1 MAIDRSKYRS
11 SSSEELKNESEKV
24 QEITGS
30 DARGAFI
37 KIEAGINTLR
47 FFPAPLKA
55 NSSLFRFPKVTSFLP
70 FMVDEVDKDGNKT
83 GKKVR
88 QRKAIFNA
96 QVHGGLERD
105 IVSEYIECAKEYF
118 ESTCKSKKEAFEK
131 LKPLTDWKTGI
142 KAATAWVAYG
152 YKQIGKKKIY
162 GRIQITDGV
171 NKQLDTLSTR
181 ADEEGRPI
189 VVDLYSHP
197 DTGKKIQWTSDP
209 QNADAKAKNKI
220 SVIFEEDAP
229 LTDEELEML
238 ESMPSLESLYKDS
251 YTRKD
256 FQKQL
261 EGLQLFDKEN
271 KLGIFDSNAFQSKI
285 EMVRE
290 EIEEK
295 LPEEDEDEED
305 ENEKKSVKKFS
316 KKKVVEDEEEDEMPT
331 ILEDMDKKTLMFL
344 IEKLELEVKAKVT
357 TPPSKIRQMIKEAII
372 SSYELEGSNSSINKA
387 IVNIIEDVMSNQDE
401 DDQEKASY
409 EEEEVEYEEESDS
422 YEEEKEDDTNEEE
435 SSKEEEQDEQE
446 EEVEEKPAPK
456 KRSSLME
463 KYGKKKSN

>member
-1 MAIDRSKYRS
+1 MGIDRSKYRS

-30 DARGAFI
+30 DVRGAFI

-209 QNADAKAKNKI
+209 QNADAKSKNKI

-285 EMVRE
+285 EMVRK

-295 LPEEDEDEED
+295 LPEDNDEED
-305 ENEKKSVKKFS
+305 IEEKPVKKNS
-316 KKKVVEDEEEDEMPT
+316 NKSKVVEEEEDSMPT
-331 ILEDMDKKTLMFL
+331 ILEEMDKNTLMFL
-344 IEKLELEVKAKVT
+344 IESLELEVEAKVT

-387 IVNIIEDVMSNQDE
+387 IINIIEDAMNNQDE
-401 DDQEKASY
+401 N
-409 EEEEVEYEEESDS
+409 EEETADYEGGEVEYEEEESDDN
-422 YEEEKEDDTNEEE
+422 YEEKEEEDMSEEE
-435 SSKEEEQDEQE
+435 SSEKEEH
-446 EEVEEKPAPK
+446 EEVEEEKPAPK

-463 KYGKKKSN
+463 KYGKKK